1 MVRIVSQPLE
11 LDAPGSSSVAGRGID
26 VRLAEIPRDRD
37 AVFRLRHRALEGQA
51 PIGTRLIETN
61 GRMIDPQDADSSLL
75 AAFDKRG
82 EALACIRLRP
92 LDDRL
97 AAFRMPGALGGLGTR
112 LATVGKRSTIS
123 SDLILL
129 PRADRHVQVRLIAA
143 MFSLASKREWAFDIC
158 TASPEEIPARCG
170 LGYLETGVRVDGAA
184 GEGPRHILYLAFP
197 GNDRPSR
204 RS

>member
-11 LDAPGSSSVAGRGID
+11 LDASGSSAVARRGID

-61 GRMIDPQDADSSLL
+61 GRMIDPEDAESSLL
-75 AAFDKRG
+75 AAFDARG

-92 LDDRL
+92 LDDDLARL
-97 AAFRMPGALGGLGTR
+97 RMPGLLDGLGER
-112 LATVGKRSTIS
+112 LKTAGNRSSIS

-129 PRADRHVQVRLIAA
+129 PKADRHVQVRLVAS
-143 MFSLASKREWAFDIC
+143 MFSLAAKRHWAFDIC
-158 TASPEEIPARCG
+158 TATDEEIPARRG
-170 LGYLETGVRVDGAA
+170 LGYLETGIRVDQDPRST
-184 GEGPRHILYLAFP
+184 PRHILYLAFP
-197 GNDRPSR
+197 TDGRSSR
-204 RS
+204 SG